1 LRTFHLTLT
10 SNFNQ
15 MKSLREFDIA
25 FVGLKP
31 GVHAF
36 QYQITDS
43 FFENY
48 GPQDFSN
55 CNATVKLQF
64 DKKSSFFMLKFEIGG
79 TVTVVCD
86 RCGVPFELQL
96 WDDFDQVVKLVE
108 NPDELETDE
117 DPDVTY
123 ISKTESHFSVAD
135 LIYEFINLSI
145 PMQRIHPDDASGKSG
160 CDPKVL
166 DMLDKMN
173 QPGEDDKNPIW
184 KDLDK
189 FREN

>member
-1 LRTFHLTLT
+1 
-10 SNFNQ
+10 

-64 DKKSSFFMLKFEIGG
+64 DKKSSFFMLKFEVGG
-79 TVTVVCD
+79 TVTVICD
-86 RCGVPFELQL
+86 RCGAPFELQL

-108 NPDELETDE
+108 NPDESETDE

>member
-1 LRTFHLTLT
+1 MHT
-10 SNFNQ
+10 
-15 MKSLREFDIA
+15 
-25 FVGLKP
+25 
-31 GVHAF
+31 F

-48 GPQDFSN
+48 GLQDFSN

-79 TVTVVCD
+79 TATVICD
-86 RCGVPFELQL
+86 RCGQPFELQL

-108 NPDELETDE
+108 NPDEMKGDE

-123 ISKTESHFSVAD
+123 ISKAESHLNIAD
-135 LIYEFINLSI
+135 WIYEFINLSV
-145 PMQRIHPDDASGKSG
+145 PMQRIHPDDSSGKSG
-160 CDPKVL
+160 CDPNVL
-166 DMLDKMN
+166 KMLEQMN
-173 QPGEDDKNPIW
+173 QQSSEKKNPIW